1 MKISFSGSSGILYY
15 ILFYRRI
22 WVWYSPYWSSGTAP
36 IWRISH
42 KDPPVKEYIE
52 FVLLCMWYS
61 YSQRG
66 WISLREEYFI
76 FREEYFISREVYLN
90 HCVEVLLSKNEVLL
104 SEWYLSSLR
113 IWISHA
119 QEYKFYILFYR
130 RIFMWYS
137 PYWSSGTAPRLQ
149 LGAVPAENM
158 ANVTLRSDL

>member
-1 MKISFSGSSGILYY
+1 MLATILNTWFPGILYY

-90 HCVEVLLSKNEVLL
+90 HSFEVHLSRNEVLL
-104 SEWYLSSLR
+104 SEWYSSSLR
-113 IWISHA
+113 GWISHA
-119 QEYKFYILFYR
+119 QEYKKPYPTR
-130 RIFMWYS
+130 AS
-137 PYWSSGTAPRLQ
+137 PSWDMFFKFHCYPQKIYPYPTR
-149 LGAVPAENM
+149 
-158 ANVTLRSDL
+158 